1 MIYIIDDI
9 NDIGK
14 FKKIRG
20 NRIKVIRLAYMYIHR
35 HIYRLTKG
43 IGNLIIGKVNIR
55 KTICL

>member
-20 NRIKVIRLAYMYIHR
+20 NRIKVIRLMYIHR